1 MTEQQL
7 EDLQIRLTH
16 QEMAIEALNR
26 VVTEQDG
33 LIAQL
38 RAELAQVRQML
49 HALQPSPLG
58 DATAEEPP
66 PPHY

>member
-1 MTEQQL
+1 MTDRQI

-16 QEMAIEALNR
+16 QETAIEALNR
-26 VVTEQDG
+26 VVAQQDAQ
-33 LIAQL
+33 IAQL
-38 RAELAQVRQML
+38 RADLAKVRQML

>member
-16 QEMAIEALNR
+16 QEMAIESLSRA
-26 VVTEQDG
+26 VAQQDG

-38 RAELAQVRQML
+38 RVDLAQVRQML

>member
-26 VVTEQDG
+26 AVTQQDG

-38 RAELAQVRQML
+38 RADLAQVRQML

-58 DATAEEPP
+58 DATTEEPP

>member
-1 MTEQQL
+1 MTEHQL

-16 QEMAIEALNR
+16 QEMAIETLNR
-26 VVTEQDG
+26 AVAQQDL

-38 RAELAQVRQML
+38 RADLAQVGQML
-49 HALQPSPLG
+49 HALRPSPLG

>member
-1 MTEQQL
+1 VTEQQL